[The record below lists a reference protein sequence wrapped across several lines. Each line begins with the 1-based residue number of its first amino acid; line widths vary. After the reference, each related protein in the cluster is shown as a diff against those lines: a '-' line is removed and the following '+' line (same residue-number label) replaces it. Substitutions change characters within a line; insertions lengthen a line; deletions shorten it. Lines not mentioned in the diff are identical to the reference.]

1 MKVWMRG
8 DFAWLDGLPAAVD
21 VLEVRAG
28 EAADGAGLGPLGNLG
43 DGGEVAFGGDGEA
56 GLDDV
61 DAHLVE
67 EAGDLQLFLVGHG
80 RAGGLLAVAEG
91 GVEDDDF
98 ILGHGGV
105 LFLAVAWGA
114 LVTSERSR
122 PGARSEAAKKEE
134 TTGQAGGERS
144 PRGSGYDGP

>member
-1 MKVWMRG
+1 MDPLGHLVHVEVG
-8 DFAWLDGLPAAVD
+8 DRAVEGGGADEGVDAGGLGVLHRFPAAVD

-28 EAADGAGLGPLGNLG
+28 EAADGAVLGPLRDFG
-43 DGGEVAFGGDGEA
+43 DRGEVAFGGDGEA

-67 EAGDLQLFLVGHG
+67 EAGDLQLLFMGHG
-80 RAGGLLAVAEG
+80 RAGALLAVAEG

-105 LFLAVAWGA
+105 LLA
-114 LVTSERSR
+114 
-122 PGARSEAAKKEE
+122 
-134 TTGQAGGERS
+134 
-144 PRGSGYDGP
+144 

>member
-1 MKVWMRG
+1 VLHR
-8 DFAWLDGLPAAVD
+8 FPAAVD

-28 EAADGAGLGPLGNLG
+28 EAADGAVLGPLRDFG
-43 DGGEVAFGGDGEA
+43 DRGEVAFGGDGEA

-80 RAGGLLAVAEG
+80 RAGALLAVAEG

-98 ILGHGGV
+98 ILGHDGV
-105 LFLAVAWGA
+105 LFLAWRGGRWSP
-114 LVTSERSR
+114 LSGR
-122 PGARSEAAKKEE
+122 ARGHA
-134 TTGQAGGERS
+134 QRRLRRRR
-144 PRGSGYDGP
+144 PRGKRGRAVAPREWI